1 MKKFKNY
8 DFDREKKM
16 HRVEKGN
23 KVVKHRKAI
32 YNYDVDNE
40 DDLYEE
46 ADEHLN
52 EVDTSN
58 TYKHTLHTLNTEK
71 NYGNGF

>member
-1 MKKFKNY
+1 MKKFKYN

-23 KVVKHRKAI
+23 RVVKHRKSI
-32 YNYDVDNE
+32 YNYEVDDE
-40 DDLYEE
+40 DELFD
-46 ADEHLN
+46 DEKHLD

-58 TYKHTLHTLNTEK
+58 TH
-71 NYGNGF
+71 

>member
-8 DFDREKKM
+8 DFEREKKM
-16 HRVEKGN
+16 HRVEKSN
-23 KVVKHRKAI
+23 RVVKHRKAI
-32 YNYDVDNE
+32 YNYEVDDE

-46 ADEHLN
+46 FDEHLD

-58 TYKHTLHTLNTEK
+58 TH
-71 NYGNGF
+71 